1 MNKYPDR
8 IPYDVRTNSQLSVA
22 KYWWWININSDYYE
36 LDYENCRK
44 EIRNWEEYFYPDL
57 VKKNLITNKNIKCNA
72 KDVEKS

>member
-8 IPYDVRTNSQLSVA
+8 IPYDVRANSQLSVA

-44 EIRNWEEYFYPDL
+44 EIRDWEEYFYPDL
-57 VKKNLITNKNIKCNA
+57 VKKNLLTNKPKW
-72 KDVEKS
+72 EK